1 MTKEIEIDRQ
11 LITRRWT
18 PSPPAVDPPSKP
30 ASAPWST
37 AWPPRTLPGATDAS
51 TASSPA
57 SASLHHL
64 EHPPPGRRGGRAAL
78 RGAQDTDLRPVQPG
92 RSAPYPGGVNGG
104 TDLGQ
109 FSTGAGPGDP
119 GLRRVPPRH
128 HHPRWLYAFF
138 AIEHATRR
146 VHILAVTGPP
156 HLSLASPSWPATALV
171 VARAVEATAAR
182 GPAIPR
188 PEHGRTPKATAPTYP
203 PRTERRGSVGEVP
216 VPLPR
221 PSPRGRRLP
230 PAGSRAGRQLFRPGC
245 ARCWRTVGTEEVR
258 DQAGR
263 VTTATGMPDVSDCI
277 TGWARW

>member
-128 HHPRWLYAFF
+128 HRPAPAVYLLCHRARIPPRACRGSCEGVNARRTARPAGGDARRGTHTAAPPAHDAVPSGVRHDPARELVT
-138 AIEHATRR
+138 ERATRCPLR
-146 VHILAVTGPP
+146 WSTLGFG
-156 HLSLASPSWPATALV
+156 SASAATN
-171 VARAVEATAAR
+171 
-182 GPAIPR
+182 
-188 PEHGRTPKATAPTYP
+188 
-203 PRTERRGSVGEVP
+203 S
-216 VPLPR
+216 
-221 PSPRGRRLP
+221 
-230 PAGSRAGRQLFRPGC
+230 
-245 ARCWRTVGTEEVR
+245 
-258 DQAGR
+258 
-263 VTTATGMPDVSDCI
+263 
-277 TGWARW
+277 

>member
-1 MTKEIEIDRQ
+1 MALQLIYQMFSKLLGWMVLRDSSDMTKEIEILGLRRQPAVLRRGTPRSRMNGTDRDLIAALTRLRPMRRRLGPLITPATILRWDRQ

-30 ASAPWST
+30 ASAPLST

-146 VHILAVTGPP
+146 VHILAVTA
-156 HLSLASPSWPATALV
+156 H
-171 VARAVEATAAR
+171 
-182 GPAIPR
+182 
-188 PEHGRTPKATAPTYP
+188 PT
-203 PRTERRGSVGEVP
+203 
-216 VPLPR
+216 
-221 PSPRGRRLP
+221 
-230 PAGSRAGRQLFRPGC
+230 
-245 ARCWRTVGTEEVR
+245 
-258 DQAGR
+258 
-263 VTTATGMPDVSDCI
+263 
-277 TGWARW
+277 